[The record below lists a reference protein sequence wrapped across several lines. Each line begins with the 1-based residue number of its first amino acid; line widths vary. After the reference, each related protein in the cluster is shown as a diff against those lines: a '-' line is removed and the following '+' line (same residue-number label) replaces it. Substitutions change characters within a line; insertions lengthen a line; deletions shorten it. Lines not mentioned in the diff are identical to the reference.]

1 MKTDK
6 IKPLPVN
13 NLIVDDALLQA
24 TWSPS
29 QVQYGV
35 SVPTVA
41 NLKKRIRKILV
52 ALLKETWLPISLRGH
67 MAKKVADLEEILNCQ
82 NLNNS
87 SMLMNEVPSISFM
100 LSMYGNTHPN
110 SELIA
115 QIRML
120 DQELNPSEFMRI
132 DSDQRCAASH

>member
-13 NLIVDDALLQA
+13 NLIVDDVLLQA

-132 DSDQRCAASH
+132 DSDQSCAASH